1 MALLVVALM
10 TFGAVTFAQE
20 IRIVNH
26 HGSVTVEVRQG
37 ESPRIRRLVGGSP
50 SQEGLRVS
58 ESELVVQVE
67 TSPAEDGDADIEA
80 HVPLGTDLS
89 VETED
94 GDIRLKGV
102 VRQARLMSNKG
113 SLEIEAPLNTTHLII
128 ESAARPGR
136 VDVSDGYNL
145 GFLRHEIAPRYRVWR
160 LSNELRSPRRRYGR
174 IEALLNSPPSVTLR
188 DWAIPDDWPVK
199 PHFRATEVVDKL
211 LALKQRRVRGRAV
224 PPPGTRR
231 PAATDQPPAALSQGG
246 ATFVSDVRMVSMS
259 VAVSDAD
266 GRPLEGLAREDFTV
280 EEDGV
285 EQDIRVADPEEA
297 PFNMVILLDLSA
309 STRTELEH
317 MRQATLQLITL
328 AGAHDRVAVHAMAGN
343 MFHRLVPLTAD
354 RELLA
359 QRSAEL
365 PAPWG
370 GSPLWDSIALSYEQ
384 DLAAHPGE
392 RNALIVISDG
402 IDGRI
407 SDGIAPSDLSPRRLL
422 QAADELDARIYPVLL
437 LSGERYGRRKFASAR
452 ERMTALAAKT
462 GGRLFTARSIADIR
476 PVLPQLAWELRSVYE
491 IAYYP
496 ENQNFDRSWRE
507 VKIRVKR
514 PGVKVSARRGYFA
527 Q

>member
-1 MALLVVALM
+1 MALLVATLMAL
-10 TFGAVTFAQE
+10 GAVAFAQE

-37 ESPRIRRLVGGSP
+37 EPPRVERFVGGRA
-50 SQEGLRVS
+50 SQEGLHVS
-58 ESELVVQVE
+58 KAKHVVLFESL
-67 TSPAEDGDADIEA
+67 PADGGDADVEA
-80 HVPLGTDLS
+80 YVPLGTALS
-89 VETED
+89 VETEE

-113 SLEIEAPLNTTHLII
+113 SLEIEAPLDTTHLII

-174 IEALLNSPPSVTLR
+174 IEALLNTPPSVTLH

-199 PHFRATEVVDKL
+199 PHFRATEVVDRL
-211 LALKQRRVRGRAV
+211 LALKQLRERGRAV
-224 PPPGTRR
+224 PPPGSRR
-231 PAATDQPPAALSQGG
+231 PAATALPASVSAQGG

-285 EQDIRVADPEEA
+285 EQHIRVADPEEA

-317 MRQATLQLITL
+317 MRQATLQLISL
-328 AGAHDRVAVHAMAGN
+328 AGAHDRVAVHAMAGS
-343 MFHRLVPLTAD
+343 MFHCLVPLTAN
-354 RELLA
+354 RELLVK
-359 QRSAEL
+359 RSAEL
-365 PAPWG
+365 PMPWG

-384 DLAAHPGE
+384 DLVAHPGE

-407 SDGIAPSDLSPRRLL
+407 SEGVAPSDLSARRLL
-422 QAADELDARIYPVLL
+422 QAADEMDARIYPVLL
-437 LSGERYGRRKFASAR
+437 LSGERYGRRQSATAR
-452 ERMTALAAKT
+452 ERMTALAAQT
-462 GGRLFTARSIADIR
+462 GGRLFTARSVADIR

-496 ENQNFDRSWRE
+496 ENQDFDRSWRE
-507 VKIRVKR
+507 VRVRVKR
-514 PGVKVSARRGYFA
+514 PGVRVSARQGYFA